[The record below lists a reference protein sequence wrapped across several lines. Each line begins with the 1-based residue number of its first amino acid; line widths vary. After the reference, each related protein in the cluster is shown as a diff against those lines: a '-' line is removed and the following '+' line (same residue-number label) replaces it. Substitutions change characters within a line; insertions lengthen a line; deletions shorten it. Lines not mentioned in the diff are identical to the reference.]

1 MNKNTTYIIVAVIVV
16 VIIVAGVAAFLL
28 MNNGGG
34 EPTPTAT
41 PTASPVA
48 VADATSLL
56 FTVNEAPDTAN
67 ALVYTY
73 AVNNFNKS
81 DEILRV
87 DIPAANYILVV
98 NLADSTSASSADG
111 GATWTAG
118 DFNTD
123 VSFATLLNDYAT
135 TLETSWDGT
144 SASVNYTDSNGVS
157 GTLTDM
163 HVNPTFEA
171 DYFKMS

>member
-48 VADATSLL
+48 VADATSLK

-135 TLETSWDGT
+135 TLETSWDGS

-157 GTLTDM
+157 GTLADIT
-163 HVNPTFEA
+163 VNPTFET